1 MSDNPRQL
9 NQGSFFTIKWWLALI
24 TYIVLDIIA
33 TGAGMGVPIFC
44 ILLGFPTGW
53 YLARKFFATQA
64 ELKETL
70 KKVLT
75 GSLIISGVTFIF
87 MAILWG
93 RMVPMFFN
101 PEFDYVNFGIP
112 MILYDPKAS
121 FIGWLVLM
129 IFISPFLQL
138 AASVFAAFLTIA
150 RRLK

>member
-1 MSDNPRQL
+1 MPDNPRQL

-24 TYIVLDIIA
+24 IYIVLDIIA

-53 YLARKFFATQA
+53 YLVRKFFATQA

-75 GSLIISGVTFIF
+75 GSLIISGITFIF

-112 MILYDPKAS
+112 VILYDPKAS

-138 AASVFAAFLTIA
+138 LASVFAAFLTIA